1 MRTFGVFGG
10 TLHSPAFVPCR
21 AGEGDAVLTS
31 SWIFCCTTCLDRDV
45 LAVWVLDNW
54 RAYAYVYLSDM
65 GEYSGGDDGRNIE
78 NAAGGSCATH
88 SFLDSDSALERSVVA
103 GGISGIIVA
112 CPKGLLFES
121 CRMNVFAKKCAWYG
135 FLVSCIAV
143 VGGFAGIVA
152 DRVLL
157 PKIAADSL
165 LSRWGIFQKAAENTV
180 IINKTEQ
187 VMIRE
192 DDSVEAIALSASPS
206 VVNILSVRRGG
217 DTEIAK
223 VGEEAPKNL
232 GTLQGSGVLV
242 TNDGLIATFHTAL
255 LENASYTVFLY
266 NGTSYPATLVATD
279 SLTGLSY
286 LSIAASNL
294 PSISFADPDGIRAGK
309 KLILIANTSEEY
321 RNRYS
326 TGLVGNTDKTFN
338 IAGGA
343 VASSERWEG
352 VYAVDAATIAPYL
365 GGPAIDYQGD
375 LVGIVGNAP
384 SNGEFE
390 TFLLPGSA
398 VKASLER
405 QVRGTLSSRPHLGV
419 SYISITKAY
428 AIANSISRDRGALL
442 TTPSGRQG
450 LAILSGSPAE
460 KAGLRVGDIVI
471 AVNEQEINLDNP
483 LSVAI
488 GRLSQG
494 DVATLRILRAGMEQD
509 VSVSL

>member
-1 MRTFGVFGG
+1 MN
-10 TLHSPAFVPCR
+10 
-21 AGEGDAVLTS
+21 VLVKK
-31 SWIFCCTTCLDRDV
+31 CL
-45 LAVWVLDNW
+45 W
-54 RAYAYVYLSDM
+54 
-65 GEYSGGDDGRNIE
+65 SG
-78 NAAGGSCATH
+78 
-88 SFLDSDSALERSVVA
+88 FVVA
-103 GGISGIIVA
+103 SIALLGGV
-112 CPKGLLFES
+112 
-121 CRMNVFAKKCAWYG
+121 
-135 FLVSCIAV
+135 
-143 VGGFAGIVA
+143 AGIVA

-157 PKIAADSL
+157 PKIAADSF

-187 VMIRE
+187 VTIRE
-192 DDSVEAIALSASPS
+192 DDSVETIALSASPS

-217 DTEIAK
+217 GAEIAK
-223 VGEEAPKNL
+223 VGEETSKNV
-232 GTLQGSGVLV
+232 GMLQGSGVLV
-242 TNDGLIATFHTAL
+242 TNDGLIATFRTAL

-266 NGTSYPATLVATD
+266 NGISYPATLVATD
-279 SLTGLSY
+279 PLTGLSY

-309 KLILIANTSEEY
+309 KLILIANTAEEY

-326 TGLVGNTDKTFN
+326 TGLLGNTDKSFN
-338 IAGGA
+338 IAGGV
-343 VASSERWEG
+343 VASSEQWEG
-352 VYAVDAATIAPYL
+352 VYAVDAATLAPYL

-384 SNGEFE
+384 KDGGFE

-405 QVRGTLSSRPHLGV
+405 QVRGTLSNRPRLGV

-428 AIANSISRDRGALL
+428 AIANSIGRDRGALIM
-442 TTPSGRQG
+442 TPSGRQG

-460 KAGLRVGDIVI
+460 KAGLRIGDIVI

-488 GRLSQG
+488 GRLSRG
-494 DVATLRILRAGMEQD
+494 DIATLRVLRGGIEQD
-509 VSVSL
+509 VSVDL

>member
-1 MRTFGVFGG
+1 MSVFVKKW
-10 TLHSPAFVPCR
+10 L
-21 AGEGDAVLTS
+21 
-31 SWIFCCTTCLDRDV
+31 W
-45 LAVWVLDNW
+45 
-54 RAYAYVYLSDM
+54 
-65 GEYSGGDDGRNIE
+65 SG
-78 NAAGGSCATH
+78 
-88 SFLDSDSALERSVVA
+88 
-103 GGISGIIVA
+103 
-112 CPKGLLFES
+112 
-121 CRMNVFAKKCAWYG
+121 
-135 FLVSCIAV
+135 LVV
-143 VGGFAGIVA
+143 VGIALLGGFSGIVA
-152 DRVLL
+152 DRALL
-157 PKIAADSL
+157 PKIAADSF

-187 VMIRE
+187 VTIRE
-192 DDSVEAIALSASPS
+192 DDSVETIALSASPS
-206 VVNILSVRRGG
+206 VVNILSVRRNGG
-217 DTEIAK
+217 AEIAK
-223 VGEEAPKNL
+223 VGEEAPKNV
-232 GTLQGSGVLV
+232 GMLQGSGVLV

-266 NGTSYPATLVATD
+266 NGISYPATLVATD

-294 PSISFADPDGIRAGK
+294 PSISFADPDGIRSGK
-309 KLILIANTSEEY
+309 KLILIANTAEEY

-326 TGLVGNTDKTFN
+326 TGLLSNTDKEFN

-352 VYAVDAATIAPYL
+352 VYAVDAATLAPYL

-384 SNGEFE
+384 KDGGFE

-405 QVRGTLSSRPHLGV
+405 QVRGTLSNRPRLGV

-428 AIANSISRDRGALL
+428 AIANSIDRDRGALI

-450 LAILSGSPAE
+450 LAVLSGSPAE
-460 KAGLRVGDIVI
+460 KAGLRIGDIII
-471 AVNEQEINLDNP
+471 AVNGQEINLDNP

-488 GRLSQG
+488 GRLSRG
-494 DVATLRILRAGMEQD
+494 DSATLRILRGGVERD
-509 VSVSL
+509 VIVDFL